1 MPRYAADVDSVA
13 LRPLRVGEILD
24 VAIKLYRNNFG
35 TLVRIVLFVTVPAQ
49 ILIALVQASTPSEFD
64 SDSFG
69 SFESTTTVEPE
80 LDGKAFAAFAIGMT
94 LAYLIGLVM
103 GEIASAGCFRAIGG
117 AYLGEEQT
125 WQGSLRYARK
135 RLRSL
140 LWLTVAKNVVMVLG
154 FLLCIVPG
162 IYLYGAFAV
171 TTPALMLEGVRG
183 RKAMRRSRLL
193 VKDRWWPVAGVLLIG
208 TLLTSVVG
216 GAIGALAAGAFFT
229 NNEIAVDVA
238 RTIGGILGATLTTPV
253 LAAVITVLYIDLRV
267 RKEGFDL
274 ELLAD
279 TVGVDPT
286 GTTAP
291 RFLPD
296 AAVGSTAGATGGEQP
311 PFWPP
316 PPGWRP
322 SSDE

>member
-1 MPRYAADVDSVA
+1 MEPVV

-24 VAIKLYRNNFG
+24 VAIKLYRSNFS
-35 TLVRIVLFVTVPAQ
+35 TLVRIVLFVTVPSQ
-49 ILIALVQASTPSEFD
+49 ILIALLRASSESNIDAD
-64 SDSFG
+64 SIGTFSSTSTVDS
-69 SFESTTTVEPE
+69 TV
-80 LDGKAFAAFAIGMT
+80 DGKALT
-94 LAYLIGLVM
+94 AYFVGIALVSIVGLIM

-125 WQGSLRYARK
+125 WQESLRYAVK

-140 LWLTVAKNVVMVLG
+140 LWLTVAKNFVLFCG
-154 FLLCIVPG
+154 FILCVVPG
-162 IYLYGAFAV
+162 VYLYGAYAV

-183 RKAMRRSRLL
+183 RKALRRSRDL
-193 VKDRWWPVAGVLLIG
+193 VKGRWGPVAGVLLVG

-216 GAIGALAAGAFFT
+216 GAIGAMASGVIFT
-229 NNEIAVDVA
+229 NNEVAVDVA
-238 RTIGGILGATLTTPV
+238 RAIGAMIGATLTTPV

-279 TVGVDPT
+279 TVGVDPS

-296 AAVGSTAGATGGEQP
+296 APVGAGSGGTSGGDQP

-322 SSDE
+322 SSSE